1 VIPAG
6 FVAIEARDADG
17 PIYLKRAGEDAVLG
31 LRLETRHCTP
41 AQVAHGSVLVGLVD
55 HAMGYVIH
63 EILKRP
69 STLVS
74 LTCDFLGAPRL
85 GDWLE
90 VRCTPTRVAIEL
102 VFMRGEANANGER
115 VVTASGVWKKLGHA

>member
-6 FVAIEARDADG
+6 FVAIESRDANG
-17 PIYLKRAGEDAVLG
+17 PIYLKRAGDDVVLG
-31 LRLETRHCTP
+31 LRLETRHCAP
-41 AQVAHGSVLVGLVD
+41 AQVAHGSVLVGLAE
-55 HAMGYVIH
+55 HAMGYAIH

-74 LTCDFLGAPRL
+74 LTCDFLGPVRL

-102 VFMRGEANANGER
+102 VFMRGEASANGER
-115 VVTASGVWKKLGHA
+115 VMTASGIWKKLGPA